1 MTTVH
6 ANSCR
11 DALARIEQMIGM
23 TGMDLPLRSMRAQI
37 ASALHV
43 VVQLERMSDGRRRLV
58 SLNEIT
64 GMEGDVV
71 TMQEIF
77 RFKRLSTDPDGTIRG
92 EFVASGIRPKFID
105 EFETRGIEITPDMF
119 TPNRALG

>member
-11 DALARIEQMIGM
+11 DALGRIEQMVGM
-23 TGMDLPLRSMRAQI
+23 SGLDLSPRSVRGQI

-43 VVQLERMSDGRRRLV
+43 VVQLQRMSDGKRRMI

-64 GMEGDVV
+64 GMEGEVIA
-71 TMQEIF
+71 MQEIF
-77 RFKRLSTDPDGTIRG
+77 RFRRISTDKDGNIRG
-92 EFVASGIRPKFID
+92 VFEATGIRPKFVQ
-105 EFETRGIEITPDMF
+105 EFETRGIEISPDLF
-119 TPNRALG
+119 DPNRLRD